1 MASKIVFIGFILM
14 LVSHPAWGQVY
25 SIPFG
30 SDGNRIELDVV
41 NVGETKS
48 NTIEVVAVSYPNWVR
63 FEEPAQR
70 LNALNSTQQSKAGFT
85 FSISKE
91 APVGTIGTLYFE
103 IKEGDTIVRTKE
115 IRIESEASKQFMLFQ
130 NYPNPFNPSTTLS
143 WQLPQKMNVELS
155 IFNTLGQRVFTTLFD
170 QQPAGNHTFNWQAGN
185 LASGVY
191 FYELKGASPNQPT
204 LRKTGKMLLIK

>member
-1 MASKIVFIGFILM
+1 
-14 LVSHPAWGQVY
+14 
-25 SIPFG
+25 
-30 SDGNRIELDVV
+30 
-41 NVGETKS
+41 
-48 NTIEVVAVSYPNWVR
+48 
-63 FEEPAQR
+63 
-70 LNALNSTQQSKAGFT
+70 
-85 FSISKE
+85 
-91 APVGTIGTLYFE
+91 
-103 IKEGDTIVRTKE
+103 
-115 IRIESEASKQFMLFQ
+115 MLFQ